1 VYVQARNGAITAML
15 LRAVTEVLCCPGGDA
30 AVSREVDKLAA
41 TVTGGSQATFWDK
54 GLKAISRSLHTRAQ
68 ECQAGKRSCLCKQ
81 QASSFV
87 AKAGGDE
94 ALHVINASKQG
105 CSNLLVSEKRLRG
118 MHRHLAGDWEEA
130 NLALRVLTTTAA
142 RGPQHAN
149 ALLRGLDWDHK
160 ALAKLAKPTRC
171 GFQGEWLL
179 PAPQL
184 VHVLLVIAPLWGAL
198 ELHVRMSKGWC
209 RLVPSTCR
217 PAKGDAISDAADANP
232 KKQPPYV
239 AYARFLITM
248 LHGCQ
253 GANRAR
259 FISLRWHGRSHAV
272 MKCRLHVCC
281 PDVLHIIEDCLP
293 LRRWCLQC

>member
-1 VYVQARNGAITAML
+1 
-15 LRAVTEVLCCPGGDA
+15 
-30 AVSREVDKLAA
+30 
-41 TVTGGSQATFWDK
+41 
-54 GLKAISRSLHTRAQ
+54 
-68 ECQAGKRSCLCKQ
+68 
-81 QASSFV
+81 
-87 AKAGGDE
+87 
-94 ALHVINASKQG
+94 LHVINASKQG

-217 PAKGDAISDAADANP
+217 GTPSATLRMPIPRNSRPMWHTPASSSPCYMAAKA
-232 KKQPPYV
+232 
-239 AYARFLITM
+239 LIGPASSASGGTEGHM
-248 LHGCQ
+248 Q
-253 GANRAR
+253 
-259 FISLRWHGRSHAV
+259 
-272 MKCRLHVCC
+272 
-281 PDVLHIIEDCLP
+281 
-293 LRRWCLQC
+293 